1 MWRLAARM
9 GCCSL
14 LLAGLAAAQTLSQ
27 RSPAA
32 AAVPSNSLPEGTKF
46 IIRLSDKLDTGKLK
60 VGKQFQAKLAE
71 DLTTPGGA
79 VIPRGK
85 KVKGHVSAVDRGFHA
100 RLLLSFDEI
109 ETRHGWMP
117 LIATVTG
124 VPGEHGVKEPGAEGQ
139 IERKGPGK
147 GRMIETAALG
157 AGVGA
162 LGGVA
167 AGGSRGAAIGA
178 GVGGAAGLGAGLLTD
193 RDLKLNKGQMLE
205 VRLDRP
211 LQVPLN

>member
-1 MWRLAARM
+1 
-9 GCCSL
+9 
-14 LLAGLAAAQTLSQ
+14 
-27 RSPAA
+27 
-32 AAVPSNSLPEGTKF
+32 
-46 IIRLSDKLDTGKLK
+46 
-60 VGKQFQAKLAE
+60 
-71 DLTTPGGA
+71 

-85 KVKGHVSAVDRGFHA
+85 RVKGHVSAAERGFHA

-117 LIATVTG
+117 LMATVTG
-124 VPGEHGVKEPGAEGQ
+124 VPGEHGVRQPNAEGEIQ
-139 IERKGPGK
+139 RKGPSK
-147 GRMIETAALG
+147 GRMIESAAIG

-167 AGGSRGAAIGA
+167 AGGGRGGAIGA
-178 GVGGAAGLGAGLLTD
+178 GVGGGAGLGTGLLTD

-211 LQVPLN
+211 LQVPLH